1 MQVSIQLFLLV
12 ISSSLPTAAANWRKH
27 KTSTT
32 TSSTVDPN
40 GLSFA
45 LNGQGKTPT
54 PQPTPPYSK
63 SDKNKP
69 SSSGDYLDYTTYAPT
84 PAPLPVNDVNDYVD
98 NCIFDLMTFGL
109 GRLQE
114 RVADDMPW
122 EWPYTWNGT
131 AYKTELHP
139 VQGLKFPFGEACMPD
154 ANEVALEVI
163 SLLVDDEVTQYIAQV
178 YYTQELTCWD
188 MIWNII
194 TLHTLYYPD
203 EDCMVKET
211 QNNCN
216 LPYADAL
223 EAQNK
228 TGYEQGYEFCYME
241 GYEDAYNG
249 DPKSLP
255 ATKKTGDTYR
265 KSGYNNGCVHGY
277 YDGYGDGHVD
287 LLKDATSTTTTTTTT
302 SATASSA
309 TAYADMSTT
318 ATASTTSY
326 R

>member
-1 MQVSIQLFLLV
+1 
-12 ISSSLPTAAANWRKH
+12 
-27 KTSTT
+27 
-32 TSSTVDPN
+32 
-40 GLSFA
+40 
-45 LNGQGKTPT
+45 
-54 PQPTPPYSK
+54 
-63 SDKNKP
+63 
-69 SSSGDYLDYTTYAPT
+69 
-84 PAPLPVNDVNDYVD
+84 
-98 NCIFDLMTFGL
+98 MTFGL

-114 RVADDMPW
+114 RKADDFPW
-122 EWPYTWNGT
+122 QWPYTWNGT
-131 AYKTELHP
+131 AYPTELHP
-139 VQGLKFPFGEACMPD
+139 AQGLKFPFGEACMPN
-154 ANEVALEVI
+154 ANEVALKVI
-163 SLLVDDEVTQYIAQV
+163 DLLVNDEVTQYIANV
-178 YYTQELTCWD
+178 YYTQDLTCWELT
-188 MIWNII
+188 WNLIE
-194 TLHTLYYPD
+194 LHSLYYPD
-203 EDCMVKET
+203 DECMVKET

-255 ATKKTGDTYR
+255 ATKKAGDTYR

-277 YDGYGDGHVD
+277 YDGYDDGHKD